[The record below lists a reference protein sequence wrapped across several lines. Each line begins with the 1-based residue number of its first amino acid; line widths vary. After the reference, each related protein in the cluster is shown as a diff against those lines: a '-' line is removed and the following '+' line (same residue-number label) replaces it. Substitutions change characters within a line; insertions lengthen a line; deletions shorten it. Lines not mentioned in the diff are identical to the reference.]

1 MANNLKWR
9 PEGVLLTVKIVEKR
23 KIKKIRTYPYMN
35 TSLFSPI
42 SFLQWKQL
50 QGNSHRRSSFFSS
63 FSFSAADPTVK
74 ILLRWCSGNALTAAA
89 FEPTFTTAFWTGF
102 GRITGEATAVARFFS
117 EGITGDLTSWLSSPN
132 PPVLDD
138 RNTRARLVVICELGF
153 AFIDSF
159 LELELEQ
166 GNEFVSSLYK
176 GFGFLNTFS

>member
-1 MANNLKWR
+1 MTNNLKRR
-9 PEGVLLTVKIVEKR
+9 PEGVL
-23 KIKKIRTYPYMN
+23 IKSKIRTYPYMN

-50 QGNSHRRSSFFSS
+50 KGNSHRRLSSFFSS

-74 ILLRWCSGNALTAAA
+74 ILLRGGNTLTAAAA
-89 FEPTFTTAFWTGF
+89 FEPTFTTGFWTGF

-117 EGITGDLTSWLSSPN
+117 DGITGDLTSWLSSPN

-153 AFIDSF
+153 AFIHSF